1 LTPGVSSGRPVAWE
15 DAGRQIASLL
25 GSYSAVVVTSSD
37 PIAASH
43 VALGIARSEAAHR
56 RVVVGDLVGDIPSL
70 RSLVK
75 DEDPHGITDS
85 FLYGVSFN
93 KIGYPVEGTENL
105 YVMPSGTDPQIDDG
119 ILRNPRW
126 TKLAEGFGEA
136 TSLLLLVT
144 PSDSPG
150 LSDLIDQLDGA
161 VLVKD
166 AELSGAPSALVL
178 ARVASPTPTLK
189 IPLHNITARAA
200 SWRIGERAAN
210 WMTSARAGNWRRQ
223 RWFYPA
229 LAVIALILIVAV
241 GGAIMLSRVGV
252 KSRRSVAMPAP
263 VPVVTKPIPAPT
275 PPPPRPPPETLYV
288 APPANVNDS
297 ASAALFAVE
306 LLVAN
311 TAEGANLFVRKNGAA
326 LPAAAV
332 SPVVFGSERSTWY
345 QVTAGAYRTRNQA
358 DSLLLALRSSGI
370 IRDTSGVSVTRTP
383 LALVVDSVPTQG
395 GIGDAVSAA
404 LDKYAARGL
413 QVYALMQD
421 DGGAL
426 IYAGA
431 FATADQSAPLIRT
444 LRGAGLKPKLVYR
457 TGSAP

>member
-1 LTPGVSSGRPVAWE
+1 MTSRVSSGRPVAWE

-37 PIAASH
+37 PIAAAH

-75 DEDPHGITDS
+75 DEDPHGVTDS
-85 FLYGVSFN
+85 FLYGVSFT

-105 YVMPSGTDPQIDDG
+105 YVMPSGTDPQIDEE
-119 ILRNPRW
+119 ILRSPRW
-126 TKLAEGFGEA
+126 TKLAEGCSA
-136 TSLLLLVT
+136 AASLLLLVV

-166 AELSGAPSALVL
+166 MDLAAAPSSLVL

-189 IPLHNITARAA
+189 IPLHSITARAA
-200 SWRIGERAAN
+200 NWRITARAA
-210 WMTSARAGNWRRQ
+210 AWRRH
-223 RWFYPA
+223 RWFYPS
-229 LAVIALILIVAV
+229 LAVIALVLIAAL
-241 GGAIMLSRVGV
+241 GGAIMLARVGV
-252 KSRRSVAMPAP
+252 TRRSAAV
-263 VPVVTKPIPAPT
+263 VPVRPVVVKPIPAPT

-288 APPANVNDS
+288 APAANVNDS
-297 ASAALFAVE
+297 VSAAVFTVE

-332 SPVVFGSERSTWY
+332 SPVVFGPERSTWY
-345 QVTAGAYRTRNQA
+345 EVTAGAYTTRNQA
-358 DSLLLALRSSGI
+358 DSLLLALRGSGI
-370 IRDTSGVSVTRTP
+370 IRDTTGVSVTRRP

-395 GIGDAVSAA
+395 GIADAVTAA

-431 FATADQSAPLIRT
+431 FARADQAAPLIRT
-444 LRGAGLKPKLVYR
+444 LRGAGLKPVLVYR

>member
-1 LTPGVSSGRPVAWE
+1 MKSRVSGGRPVAWE

-37 PIAASH
+37 PVAAAH
-43 VALGIARSEAAHR
+43 VALGIARAEAAHR
-56 RVVVGDLVGDIPSL
+56 RVVVGDLVGDTPSL

-85 FLYGVSFN
+85 LLYGVSLN
-93 KIGYPVEGTENL
+93 KIGYVVEGTENL
-105 YVMPSGTDPQIDDG
+105 YVMPSGTDPHIDEE
-119 ILRNPRW
+119 ILRSARW
-126 TKLAEGFGEA
+126 TRVAAGFGEVGA
-136 TSLLLLVT
+136 LLLLVA
-144 PSDSPG
+144 PWDSKG
-150 LSDLIDQLDGA
+150 LSDLIDKVDGA

-166 AELSGAPSALVL
+166 TDLPAAPNSLVL

-189 IPLHNITARAA
+189 IPLHMISARAA
-200 SWRIGERAAN
+200 SWK
-210 WMTSARAGNWRRQ
+210 Q
-223 RWFYPA
+223 HRWFYPA
-229 LAVIALILIVAV
+229 LGAIGLLVIASVGLALMLARAGRAVRQPARVVA
-241 GGAIMLSRVGV
+241 
-252 KSRRSVAMPAP
+252 KVAPPA
-263 VPVVTKPIPAPT
+263 PAPT

-297 ASAALFAVE
+297 ASAAAFAVE

-332 SPVVFGSERSTWY
+332 SPVAIDLERSKWY
-345 QVTAGAYRTRNQA
+345 KVTAGAYTRRYQA
-358 DSLLLALRSSGI
+358 DSLLRALRNTGI
-370 IRDTSGVSVTRTP
+370 LTDSAGSVTTAP

-395 GIGDAVSAA
+395 GIVDAVRGAV
-404 LDKYAARGL
+404 DKYTARGL
-413 QVYALMQD
+413 AVYALMQN

-431 FATADQSAPLIRT
+431 FSRADQSAELIRT
-444 LRGAGLKPKLVYR
+444 LRGAGLKPVLVYR
-457 TGSAP
+457 TGSSP

>member
-1 LTPGVSSGRPVAWE
+1 LNSRVSGGRPVAWE

-37 PIAASH
+37 PVAAAH
-43 VALGIARSEAAHR
+43 VALGIARAEATHR
-56 RVVVGDLVGDIPSL
+56 RVVVGDLVGDTPSL

-85 FLYGVSFN
+85 LLYGVSLN
-93 KIGYPVEGTENL
+93 KIGYAVEGAENL
-105 YVMPSGTDPQIDDG
+105 YVMPSGTDPHIDEE
-119 ILRNPRW
+119 ILRSARW
-126 TKLAEGFGEA
+126 TRVAAGFGEVGA
-136 TSLLLLVT
+136 LLLLVA
-144 PSDSPG
+144 PWDSKG
-150 LSDLIDQLDGA
+150 LNDLIDKVDGA

-166 AELSGAPSALVL
+166 TDLPAAPNSLVL

-189 IPLHNITARAA
+189 IPLHRISARAA
-200 SWRIGERAAN
+200 SWK
-210 WMTSARAGNWRRQ
+210 Q
-223 RWFYPA
+223 HRWFYPA
-229 LAVIALILIVAV
+229 LGAIGLLVIASVGLALMLARAGRAVRQPARVVAK
-241 GGAIMLSRVGV
+241 A
-252 KSRRSVAMPAP
+252 APPA
-263 VPVVTKPIPAPT
+263 PAPT

-297 ASAALFAVE
+297 ASAAAFAVE

-332 SPVVFGSERSTWY
+332 SPVAIDLERSKWY
-345 QVTAGAYRTRNQA
+345 KVTAGAYTRRYQA
-358 DSLLLALRSSGI
+358 DSLLRALRNTGI
-370 IRDTSGVSVTRTP
+370 LTDSAGSVTTAP

-395 GIGDAVSAA
+395 GIVDAVRGAV
-404 LDKYAARGL
+404 DKYTARGL
-413 QVYALMQD
+413 AVYALMQN

-431 FATADQSAPLIRT
+431 FSRADQSAELIRT
-444 LRGAGLKPKLVYR
+444 LRGAGLKPVLVYR
-457 TGSAP
+457 TGSSP

>member
-1 LTPGVSSGRPVAWE
+1 MTARVSSGRPVAWE

-37 PIAASH
+37 PIAAAH

-93 KIGYPVEGTENL
+93 KIGYPVEGADNL
-105 YVMPSGTDPQIDDG
+105 YIMPSGTDPQIG
-119 ILRNPRW
+119 VEILRNPRW
-126 TKLAEGFGEA
+126 TKLAEGFSA

-144 PSDSPG
+144 PGDSPG
-150 LSDLIDQLDGA
+150 LSDLIDQLDGV

-166 AELSGAPSALVL
+166 ADLPTAPSALVL

-200 SWRIGERAAN
+200 SWRISERAAN
-210 WMTSARAGNWRRQ
+210 WMTSARAANWRRS

-229 LAVIALILIVAV
+229 LSAIALVLIGSL
-241 GGAIMLSRVGV
+241 GGAIILARVAA
-252 KSRRSVAMPAP
+252 KSRRPAAVAAP
-263 VPVVTKPIPAPT
+263 VAVVTKPIPAPT

-297 ASAALFAVE
+297 ASAAVFAVE

-345 QVTAGAYRTRNQA
+345 QVTAGAYTTRNQA
-358 DSLLLALRSSGI
+358 DSLLLALRNSGI
-370 IRDTSGVSVTRTP
+370 IRDTTGVSVTRTP

-431 FATADQSAPLIRT
+431 FARADQSAPLIRT
-444 LRGAGLKPKLVYR
+444 LRGAGLKPVLVYR
-457 TGSAP
+457 TGRAP

>member
-1 LTPGVSSGRPVAWE
+1 MTPRVSSGRPVAWE

-37 PIAASH
+37 PIAAAH

-85 FLYGVSFN
+85 FLYGVSFA
-93 KIGYPVEGTENL
+93 KIGYPLEGAENL
-105 YVMPSGTDPQIDDG
+105 YVMPSGTDPQIDEE
-119 ILRNPRW
+119 ILRSPRW
-126 TKLAEGFGEA
+126 TKLAEGFSA
-136 TSLLLLVT
+136 AASLLLLVV
-144 PSDSPG
+144 PSDSQG

-166 AELSGAPSALVL
+166 VDLAAAPSALVL

-189 IPLHNITARAA
+189 IPLHSLTARAV
-200 SWRIGERAAN
+200 SWRIGERAG
-210 WMTSARAGNWRRQ
+210 RWRRH

-229 LAVIALILIVAV
+229 LSAIALLLIAAV
-241 GGAIMLSRVGV
+241 GGAIMLARVGTT
-252 KSRRSVAMPAP
+252 RRSAAVLAAR
-263 VPVVTKPIPAPT
+263 PVVVKPIPAPT

-288 APPANVNDS
+288 APPPNVNDS
-297 ASAALFAVE
+297 ASAARFAVE

-332 SPVVFGSERSTWY
+332 SPVVFGPERSTWY
-345 QVTAGAYRTRNQA
+345 QVTAGAYTTRNQA
-358 DSLLLALRSSGI
+358 DSLLLALRNSGI
-370 IRDTSGVSVTRTP
+370 IRDTTGVSVTRTP

-395 GIGDAVSAA
+395 GIADAVAAA

-431 FATADQSAPLIRT
+431 FATAEQSAPLIRT
-444 LRGAGLKPKLVYR
+444 LRSAGLKPVLVYR